1 MCYSKGMRKNN
12 NYPPQGGSDPRD
24 LPHNEPSHEG
34 QLPEKLITSITKLVD
49 RAPVIKEYADKVRK
63 TKPDMIGSPMIKVRE
78 INARGEDPQDLDD
91 MVAYID
97 YYDAPFEDDIGSIE
111 SLLSAQSR
119 DLYEE
124 FDAQLQT
131 VRDQLDVLVRETE
144 DKDKDKDKD
153 DVSSTDDETT
163 HTNQTTDLDTESTE
177 AAVSDDSN
185 DTAFATFLTDAQK
198 CCSDADINFKELGAH
213 GTGHDGVDTLGYHTD
228 SLRTLFNELKE
239 KANQWRYREKD
250 EEDPNYE
257 EHEEAFAQQLQRGM
271 QEMLSSMLV
280 SLNKIADI
288 ADLMHF
294 KAESAEQSI
303 NSLGTALEVFHY
315 THNSGA
321 AANDDDITI

>member
-1 MCYSKGMRKNN
+1 MCYSKGMRNNN
-12 NYPPQGGSDPRD
+12 NYPPQGSSDP
-24 LPHNEPSHEG
+24 LPRNEPSYEG
-34 QLPEKLITSITKLVD
+34 QLPEQLITSITKLVD

-63 TKPDMIGSPMIKVRE
+63 KKPDMVDSPATKVKE
-78 INARGEDPQDLDD
+78 IAAYSVGPQNLDD

-111 SLLSAQSR
+111 SLLSAQGK

-163 HTNQTTDLDTESTE
+163 HTNQATDLDTESTE
-177 AAVSDDSN
+177 AAASDDSN
-185 DTAFATFLTDAQK
+185 DTAFATFLSDAQK

-213 GTGHDGVDTLGYHTD
+213 GTGHDNVDTLGYHTD
-228 SLRTLFNELKE
+228 ALRTLFNELKE
-239 KANQWRYREKD
+239 KADQWRYHEKN
-250 EEDPNYE
+250 EEDPNYKE
-257 EHEEAFAQQLQRGM
+257 YEKAFAQQLQREM
-271 QEMLSSMLV
+271 QEMLSSMLA
-280 SLNKIADI
+280 SLNKIAGI
-288 ADLMHF
+288 ADIMHV
-294 KAESAEQSI
+294 KAECAEQSI

-321 AANDDDITI
+321 AANDDDIEA

>member
-12 NYPPQGGSDPRD
+12 HPPQGNSDPLPRD
-24 LPHNEPSHEG
+24 EPSHEN
-34 QLPEKLITSITKLVD
+34 QLPEQLITSIAKLVD
-49 RAPVIKEYADKVRK
+49 RAPVIKEFADKVRK
-63 TKPDMIGSPMIKVRE
+63 TKPDMVGSLVIKVRE

-97 YYDAPFEDDIGSIE
+97 YYNAPFEDDISHIE
-111 SLLSAQSR
+111 SLLSAKGK

-144 DKDKDKDKD
+144 DEDEDED

-163 HTNQTTDLDTESTE
+163 HTDQATDLDTESTE
-177 AAVSDDSN
+177 AAASDDSN
-185 DTAFATFLTDAQK
+185 DTTFATFLSDAQK
-198 CCSDADINFKELGAH
+198 CCSDADINLKELGAH
-213 GTGHDGVDTLGYHTD
+213 GTGHNDADTLGYHTD
-228 SLRTLFNELKE
+228 TLRTLFDELKE
-239 KANQWRYREKD
+239 KANQWRYREKN
-250 EEDPNYE
+250 EEDPNYKEYE
-257 EHEEAFAQQLQRGM
+257 EVFAQQLQRGM
-271 QEMLSSMLV
+271 QEMLSSMSA
-280 SLNKIADI
+280 SLDKIADI
-288 ADLMHF
+288 ADIMHA

>member
-1 MCYSKGMRKNN
+1 MV
-12 NYPPQGGSDPRD
+12 GS
-24 LPHNEPSHEG
+24 
-34 QLPEKLITSITKLVD
+34 LV
-49 RAPVIKEYADKVRK
+49 
-63 TKPDMIGSPMIKVRE
+63 IKVRE
-78 INARGEDPQDLDD
+78 INARSEDPQDLDD

-111 SLLSAQSR
+111 LLLSAQSR

-163 HTNQTTDLDTESTE
+163 HTNQETDLDTESTE
-177 AAVSDDSN
+177 TEKSDDSN
-185 DTAFATFLTDAQK
+185 DTAFVTFLTDAQK

-271 QEMLSSMLV
+271 QEMLSSMSA
-280 SLNKIADI
+280 SLDKIADI
-288 ADLMHF
+288 ADIMHF

-321 AANDDDITI
+321 AAKDDDIEA

>member
-1 MCYSKGMRKNN
+1 MRNN
-12 NYPPQGGSDPRD
+12 NHPPQGNSDRLPRD
-24 LPHNEPSHEG
+24 EPSHEN
-34 QLPEKLITSITKLVD
+34 QLTEQLITSITELVD
-49 RAPVIKEYADKVRK
+49 RAPVIKEFADKVRK
-63 TKPDMIGSPMIKVRE
+63 TKPDMVGSPMIKVRE

-111 SLLSAQSR
+111 LLLSAQSK

-124 FDAQLQT
+124 FDALLQT

-144 DKDKDKDKD
+144 DEDEDED

-163 HTNQTTDLDTESTE
+163 HTNQATDLDTESTE
-177 AAVSDDSN
+177 AAASDDSN

-198 CCSDADINFKELGAH
+198 CCSDADINFKELDAH

-239 KANQWRYREKD
+239 KANQWRYHEKN
-250 EEDPNYE
+250 EEDPNHE
-257 EHEEAFAQQLQRGM
+257 EYEEAFAQQLQRGM
-271 QEMLSSMLV
+271 QEMLSSMSA
-280 SLNKIADI
+280 SLDKIADI

>member
-1 MCYSKGMRKNN
+1 MCYSKGMRNN
-12 NYPPQGGSDPRD
+12 NNHPPQGSSDPRD

-34 QLPEKLITSITKLVD
+34 QLPEQLITSITELVD

-63 TKPDMIGSPMIKVRE
+63 TKPDMVGSPVIKVRE

-97 YYDAPFEDDIGSIE
+97 YYDALFEDDIGSIE
-111 SLLSAQSR
+111 SLLSAKSK

-124 FDAQLQT
+124 FDALLQT

-144 DKDKDKDKD
+144 DKDKDN
-153 DVSSTDDETT
+153 VSSTDDETI
-163 HTNQTTDLDTESTE
+163 HTNQATDLDTESTE
-177 AAVSDDSN
+177 TEKSDDSN
-185 DTAFATFLTDAQK
+185 NTAFATFLTDAQK

-213 GTGHDGVDTLGYHTD
+213 GTDHDGTDTLGYHTD
-228 SLRTLFNELKE
+228 TLRTLFDELKE
-239 KANQWRYREKD
+239 KANQWRYHEKN
-250 EEDPNYE
+250 EEDPNHE
-257 EHEEAFAQQLQRGM
+257 EYEEAFAQQLQRGM

-288 ADLMHF
+288 ADIMHA
-294 KAESAEQSI
+294 KAEGAEQSI

-321 AANDDDITI
+321 IANDDDAV

>member
-12 NYPPQGGSDPRD
+12 NLPPQGNSDPRD

-34 QLPEKLITSITKLVD
+34 QLPEQLITSITELVD
-49 RAPVIKEYADKVRK
+49 RAPVIKEFADKVRK
-63 TKPDMIGSPMIKVRE
+63 TKPDMVDSLVIKVRE

-97 YYDAPFEDDIGSIE
+97 YYNAPFEDDISHIE
-111 SLLSAQSR
+111 SLLSAKGK

-144 DKDKDKDKD
+144 DEDEDED

-163 HTNQTTDLDTESTE
+163 HTDQATDLDTESTE
-177 AAVSDDSN
+177 AAASDDSN
-185 DTAFATFLTDAQK
+185 DTTFATFLSDAQK
-198 CCSDADINFKELGAH
+198 CCSDADINFKELDAH
-213 GTGHDGVDTLGYHTD
+213 GTGHDNVDTLGYHTD
-228 SLRTLFNELKE
+228 ALRTLFNELKE
-239 KANQWRYREKD
+239 KADQWRYHEKN
-250 EEDPNYE
+250 EEDPNYKE
-257 EHEEAFAQQLQRGM
+257 YEKAFAQQLQREM
-271 QEMLSSMLV
+271 QEMLSSMLA

>member
-1 MCYSKGMRKNN
+1 MCYSKGMRNNN
-12 NYPPQGGSDPRD
+12 NYPPQGSSDP
-24 LPHNEPSHEG
+24 LPRNEPSYEG
-34 QLPEKLITSITKLVD
+34 QLPEQLITSITKLVD

-63 TKPDMIGSPMIKVRE
+63 KKPDMVDSPATKVKE
-78 INARGEDPQDLDD
+78 IAAYSVGPQNLDD

-111 SLLSAQSR
+111 SLLSAQGK

-144 DKDKDKDKD
+144 DEDEDEDED

-163 HTNQTTDLDTESTE
+163 HTDQATDLDTESTE
-177 AAVSDDSN
+177 AAASDDSN
-185 DTAFATFLTDAQK
+185 DTTFATFLSDAQK
-198 CCSDADINFKELGAH
+198 CCSDADINFKELDAH
-213 GTGHDGVDTLGYHTD
+213 GTGHDNVDTLGYHTD
-228 SLRTLFNELKE
+228 ALRTLFNELKE
-239 KANQWRYREKD
+239 KADQWRYHEKN
-250 EEDPNYE
+250 EEDPNYK
-257 EHEEAFAQQLQRGM
+257 EHEETFAQQLQRGM
-271 QEMLSSMLV
+271 QEMLSSMSA
-280 SLNKIADI
+280 SLDKIADI
-288 ADLMHF
+288 ADIMHA

-321 AANDDDITI
+321 AANDDDIEA

>member
-1 MCYSKGMRKNN
+1 MCYSKGMRNN
-12 NYPPQGGSDPRD
+12 NHPPQGNSDPLPRD
-24 LPHNEPSHEG
+24 EPSHEN
-34 QLPEKLITSITKLVD
+34 QLTEQLITSITELVD

-63 TKPDMIGSPMIKVRE
+63 TKPDMVGSPVIKVRE

-97 YYDAPFEDDIGSIE
+97 YYDALFEDDIGSIE
-111 SLLSAQSR
+111 SLLSAKSR

-124 FDAQLQT
+124 FDALLQT

-144 DKDKDKDKD
+144 DKDKDKD

-177 AAVSDDSN
+177 AEKSDDSN
-185 DTAFATFLTDAQK
+185 DTAFATFLSDAQK

-228 SLRTLFNELKE
+228 TLRTLFNELKE
-239 KANQWRYREKD
+239 KANQWRYHEKN

-257 EHEEAFAQQLQRGM
+257 EHEEAFAKQLQREM
-271 QEMLSSMLV
+271 QEMLSSMSA
-280 SLNKIADI
+280 SLDKIADI
-288 ADLMHF
+288 ADIMHA

-321 AANDDDITI
+321 AANDDDIEA

>member
-1 MCYSKGMRKNN
+1 MCYSKGMRNN
-12 NYPPQGGSDPRD
+12 NHPPQGNSNPHD

-34 QLPEKLITSITKLVD
+34 QLPEQLTTSITKLVD
-49 RAPVIKEYADKVRK
+49 RAPVVKKYADKVRK
-63 TKPDMIGSPMIKVRE
+63 TKPDMVGSPVIKVKE
-78 INARGEDPQDLDD
+78 IAAYSEDPQDLDD

-97 YYDAPFEDDIGSIE
+97 YYDDLFEDDIGSIE
-111 SLLSAQSR
+111 LLLSTKGK

-144 DKDKDKDKD
+144 DKDKDED

-163 HTNQTTDLDTESTE
+163 HTNQATDLDTESTE
-177 AAVSDDSN
+177 TEKSDDSN

-213 GTGHDGVDTLGYHTD
+213 ITGHDGVDTLGYHTD
-228 SLRTLFNELKE
+228 TLRTLFNELKE
-239 KANQWRYREKD
+239 KANQWRYHEK
-250 EEDPNYE
+250 N
-257 EHEEAFAQQLQRGM
+257 EEAFAQQLQREI
-271 QEMLSSMLV
+271 QEILSSMLV

-288 ADLMHF
+288 ADIMHV
-294 KAESAEQSI
+294 KAERAEQSI

-315 THNSGA
+315 THNSET
-321 AANDDDITI
+321 AANDDDIEA

>member
-1 MCYSKGMRKNN
+1 MCYSKGMRNN
-12 NYPPQGGSDPRD
+12 NHPPQGNSNPHD

-34 QLPEKLITSITKLVD
+34 QLPEQLTTSITKLVD
-49 RAPVIKEYADKVRK
+49 RAPVVKKYADKVRK
-63 TKPDMIGSPMIKVRE
+63 KKPDMVGSPVIKVKE
-78 INARGEDPQDLDD
+78 IAAYSEDPQDLDD

-97 YYDAPFEDDIGSIE
+97 YYDDLFEDDIGSIE
-111 SLLSAQSR
+111 LLLSTKGK

-153 DVSSTDDETT
+153 EDEDDVSSTDDETT
-163 HTNQTTDLDTESTE
+163 HTNQATDLDTESTE
-177 AAVSDDSN
+177 TEKSDDSN

-213 GTGHDGVDTLGYHTD
+213 ITGHDGVDTLGYHTD
-228 SLRTLFNELKE
+228 TLRTLFNELKE
-239 KANQWRYREKD
+239 KANQWRYHEK
-250 EEDPNYE
+250 N
-257 EHEEAFAQQLQRGM
+257 EEAFAQQLQREI
-271 QEMLSSMLV
+271 QEILSSMLV

-288 ADLMHF
+288 ADIMHV
-294 KAESAEQSI
+294 KAERAEQSI

-315 THNSGA
+315 THNSET
-321 AANDDDITI
+321 AANDDDIEA

>member
-1 MCYSKGMRKNN
+1 MCYSKGMRNN
-12 NYPPQGGSDPRD
+12 NYLPQGSSDPLPRD
-24 LPHNEPSHEG
+24 EPSHEG
-34 QLPEKLITSITKLVD
+34 QLPEQFVTNITNLVD

-63 TKPDMIGSPMIKVRE
+63 TKPDMVGSPVIKVRE

-111 SLLSAQSR
+111 LLLSAQSR

-144 DKDKDKDKD
+144 DKDKDKD

-198 CCSDADINFKELGAH
+198 CCSDADINFKELDAH

-228 SLRTLFNELKE
+228 SLHTLFNELKE

-257 EHEEAFAQQLQRGM
+257 EHEEAFVQQLQRGM

-288 ADLMHF
+288 ADIMHA
-294 KAESAEQSI
+294 KAEGAEQSI

-321 AANDDDITI
+321 AANDDDIEA

>member
-1 MCYSKGMRKNN
+1 MCYSKGMRNN
-12 NYPPQGGSDPRD
+12 NNHPPQGSSDPRD

-34 QLPEKLITSITKLVD
+34 QLPEQLITSITKLID

-63 TKPDMIGSPMIKVRE
+63 TKPDMVGSPVIKVRE
-78 INARGEDPQDLDD
+78 INARSEDPQDLDD

-111 SLLSAQSR
+111 SLLSAKSK

-124 FDAQLQT
+124 FDALLQT

-144 DKDKDKDKD
+144 DKDKDKDN
-153 DVSSTDDETT
+153 VSSTDDEAT
-163 HTNQTTDLDTESTE
+163 HTSQATDLDTESTE
-177 AAVSDDSN
+177 TEKSDDSN
-185 DTAFATFLTDAQK
+185 DTAFATFLSDAQK
-198 CCSDADINFKELGAH
+198 CCSDANINFKELGAH

-239 KANQWRYREKD
+239 KANQWRYREKN
-250 EEDPNYE
+250 EEDPNHEKY
-257 EHEEAFAQQLQRGM
+257 EEAFAQQLQRGM

-321 AANDDDITI
+321 VANDDDVVA

>member
-1 MCYSKGMRKNN
+1 MRNN
-12 NYPPQGGSDPRD
+12 NHPPQGSSDPLPRD
-24 LPHNEPSHEG
+24 EPSYEG
-34 QLPEKLITSITKLVD
+34 QLPEQLITDITKLVD
-49 RAPVIKEYADKVRK
+49 RAPVIKEFADKVRK
-63 TKPDMIGSPMIKVRE
+63 KKPDMVDSPVIKVKE

-97 YYDAPFEDDIGSIE
+97 YYNAPFEDDISHIE
-111 SLLSAQSR
+111 SLLSAKSR

-124 FDAQLQT
+124 FDALLQT

-144 DKDKDKDKD
+144 DKDKD

-177 AAVSDDSN
+177 AEKSDDSN
-185 DTAFATFLTDAQK
+185 DTAFATFLSDAQK

-228 SLRTLFNELKE
+228 TLRTLFNELKE
-239 KANQWRYREKD
+239 KANQWRYHEKN

-257 EHEEAFAQQLQRGM
+257 EHEEAFAKQLQREM

-280 SLNKIADI
+280 SLSKIADI
-288 ADLMHF
+288 ADIMHV

-321 AANDDDITI
+321 AANDDDIEA

>member
-1 MCYSKGMRKNN
+1 MRNN
-12 NYPPQGGSDPRD
+12 NHPPQGNSDPLPRD
-24 LPHNEPSHEG
+24 EPSHEN
-34 QLPEKLITSITKLVD
+34 QLTEQLITSITELVD

-63 TKPDMIGSPMIKVRE
+63 TKPDMVGSPVIKVRE

-97 YYDAPFEDDIGSIE
+97 YYDALFEDDIGSIE
-111 SLLSAQSR
+111 SLLSAKSR

-124 FDAQLQT
+124 FDALLQT

-144 DKDKDKDKD
+144 DKDKDKD

-177 AAVSDDSN
+177 AEKSDDSN
-185 DTAFATFLTDAQK
+185 DTAFATFLSDAQK

-228 SLRTLFNELKE
+228 TLRTLFNELKE
-239 KANQWRYREKD
+239 KANQWRYHEKN

-257 EHEEAFAQQLQRGM
+257 EHEEAFAKQLQREM
-271 QEMLSSMLV
+271 QEMLSSMSA
-280 SLNKIADI
+280 SLDKIADI
-288 ADLMHF
+288 ADIMHA

-321 AANDDDITI
+321 AANDDDIEA

>member
-1 MCYSKGMRKNN
+1 MCYSKGMRNN
-12 NYPPQGGSDPRD
+12 NYPPQGSSDPLPRD
-24 LPHNEPSHEG
+24 EPSHEN
-34 QLPEKLITSITKLVD
+34 QLPEQLITSITELVD

-63 TKPDMIGSPMIKVRE
+63 TKPDMVGSPVIKVRE
-78 INARGEDPQDLDD
+78 INARSEDPQDLDD

-97 YYDAPFEDDIGSIE
+97 YYNAPFEDDISHIE
-111 SLLSAQSR
+111 LLLSAQSK

-144 DKDKDKDKD
+144 DEDEDED

-163 HTNQTTDLDTESTE
+163 HTNQATDLDTESTE
-177 AAVSDDSN
+177 ATASDDSN
-185 DTAFATFLTDAQK
+185 DTAFATFLSDAQK

-213 GTGHDGVDTLGYHTD
+213 GTGHDGVDTLDYHTD

-239 KANQWRYREKD
+239 KANQWRYHEKN
-250 EEDPNYE
+250 EEDPNHE
-257 EHEEAFAQQLQRGM
+257 EYEEAFAQQLQRGM

-321 AANDDDITI
+321 AANDDDVVA

>member
-1 MCYSKGMRKNN
+1 MCYSKGMRDNN
-12 NYPPQGGSDPRD
+12 NYPPQGNSDPLPRD
-24 LPHNEPSHEG
+24 EPSHEN
-34 QLPEKLITSITKLVD
+34 QLTEQLITSITELVD
-49 RAPVIKEYADKVRK
+49 RAPVIKKYADKVRK
-63 TKPDMIGSPMIKVRE
+63 TKPDMVGSPMIKVRE

-97 YYDAPFEDDIGSIE
+97 YYDALFEDDIGSIE
-111 SLLSAQSR
+111 SLLSAKSK

-124 FDAQLQT
+124 FDALLQT

-144 DKDKDKDKD
+144 DKDKDN
-153 DVSSTDDETT
+153 VSSTDDEAT
-163 HTNQTTDLDTESTE
+163 HTSQATDLDTESTE
-177 AAVSDDSN
+177 TEKSDDSN
-185 DTAFATFLTDAQK
+185 DTAFATFLSDAQK

-213 GTGHDGVDTLGYHTD
+213 GTGHDDVDTLGYHTD
-228 SLRTLFNELKE
+228 TLRTLFDELKE

-288 ADLMHF
+288 ADIMHA
-294 KAESAEQSI
+294 KAEGAEQSI

>member
-1 MCYSKGMRKNN
+1 MCYSKGMRNNN
-12 NYPPQGGSDPRD
+12 NYPPQGSSDP
-24 LPHNEPSHEG
+24 LPRNEPSYEG
-34 QLPEKLITSITKLVD
+34 QLPEQLITSITKLVD

-63 TKPDMIGSPMIKVRE
+63 KKPDMVDSPATKVKE
-78 INARGEDPQDLDD
+78 IAAYSVGPQHLDD

-111 SLLSAQSR
+111 SLLSAQGK

-144 DKDKDKDKD
+144 DEDED

-163 HTNQTTDLDTESTE
+163 HTDQATDLDTESTE
-177 AAVSDDSN
+177 AAASDDSN
-185 DTAFATFLTDAQK
+185 DTTFATFLSDAQK
-198 CCSDADINFKELGAH
+198 CCSDADINFKELDAH
-213 GTGHDGVDTLGYHTD
+213 GTGHDNVDTLGYHTD
-228 SLRTLFNELKE
+228 ALRTLFNELKE
-239 KANQWRYREKD
+239 KADQWRYHEKN
-250 EEDPNYE
+250 EEDPNHE
-257 EHEEAFAQQLQRGM
+257 EYEEAFAQQLQREM

-321 AANDDDITI
+321 AANDDDIES

>member
-1 MCYSKGMRKNN
+1 MCYSKGMRNN
-12 NYPPQGGSDPRD
+12 NHPPQGSRDPLPRD
-24 LPHNEPSHEG
+24 EPSHEG
-34 QLPEKLITSITKLVD
+34 QLPEQLITSITKLVD

-63 TKPDMIGSPMIKVRE
+63 ITPDIVGSLRIKTRE
-78 INARGEDPQDLDD
+78 IDVRSQDSQNLDN

-111 SLLSAQSR
+111 SLLSAQGK

-144 DKDKDKDKD
+144 DGDGDGD
-153 DVSSTDDETT
+153 DVLSTNDETT
-163 HTNQTTDLDTESTE
+163 HTNQATDLDTESTE
-177 AAVSDDSN
+177 AAASDDSN
-185 DTAFATFLTDAQK
+185 DTTFATFLSDAQK
-198 CCSDADINFKELGAH
+198 CCSDADINFKEFDAH
-213 GTGHDGVDTLGYHTD
+213 GTGHDNVDTLGYHTD
-228 SLRTLFNELKE
+228 ALRTLFNELKE
-239 KANQWRYREKD
+239 KADQWRYHEKN
-250 EEDPNYE
+250 EEDPNYKE
-257 EHEEAFAQQLQRGM
+257 YEKAFAQQLQREM

-303 NSLGTALEVFHY
+303 NQ
-315 THNSGA
+315 
-321 AANDDDITI
+321 

>member
-1 MCYSKGMRKNN
+1 MCYSKGMRDNN
-12 NYPPQGGSDPRD
+12 NHPPQGNSDPLPRD
-24 LPHNEPSHEG
+24 EPSYEG
-34 QLPEKLITSITKLVD
+34 QLPERLITSITKLVD

-63 TKPDMIGSPMIKVRE
+63 ITPDIVGSLRIKTRE
-78 INARGEDPQDLDD
+78 IDVRSQGPQNLDN

-97 YYDAPFEDDIGSIE
+97 YYDAPFEDDIGNIK
-111 SLLSAQSR
+111 SLLSAQGK

-124 FDAQLQT
+124 FDALLQT

-177 AAVSDDSN
+177 AAASDDSN
-185 DTAFATFLTDAQK
+185 DTAFATFLSDAQK
-198 CCSDADINFKELGAH
+198 CCSDADINFKELGAY
-213 GTGHDGVDTLGYHTD
+213 GTGHDDINTLGYHTD
-228 SLRTLFNELKE
+228 TLRTLFNELKE
-239 KANQWRYREKD
+239 KANQWRYREKN
-250 EEDPNYE
+250 EEDPNYK
-257 EHEEAFAQQLQRGM
+257 EHEETFAQQLQRGM
-271 QEMLSSMLV
+271 QEMLSSMSA
-280 SLNKIADI
+280 SLDKIADI
-288 ADLMHF
+288 ADIMHA

-321 AANDDDITI
+321 AANDDDIEA

>member
-12 NYPPQGGSDPRD
+12 LPPQGNSDPRD

-34 QLPEKLITSITKLVD
+34 QLPEQLITSITELVD
-49 RAPVIKEYADKVRK
+49 RAPVIKEFADKVRK
-63 TKPDMIGSPMIKVRE
+63 TKPDMVGSPMIKVRE

-97 YYDAPFEDDIGSIE
+97 YYDALFEDDIGSIE
-111 SLLSAQSR
+111 SLLSAKSK

-124 FDAQLQT
+124 FDALLQT

-144 DKDKDKDKD
+144 DKDKDKDN
-153 DVSSTDDETT
+153 VSSTDDEAT
-163 HTNQTTDLDTESTE
+163 HTSQATDLDTESTE
-177 AAVSDDSN
+177 TEKSDDSN
-185 DTAFATFLTDAQK
+185 DTAFATFLSDAQK

-239 KANQWRYREKD
+239 KANQWRYCEKN
-250 EEDPNYE
+250 EEDPNHEKY
-257 EHEEAFAQQLQRGM
+257 EEAFAQQLQRGM

-321 AANDDDITI
+321 VANDDDVVA

>member
-12 NYPPQGGSDPRD
+12 LPPQGNSDPRD
-24 LPHNEPSHEG
+24 LPHNEPSHEN
-34 QLPEKLITSITKLVD
+34 QLPEQLITSITKLVD

-63 TKPDMIGSPMIKVRE
+63 TKPDMVGSLVIKVRE
-78 INARGEDPQDLDD
+78 INARSEDPQYLDD

-111 SLLSAQSR
+111 LLLSAQSR

-153 DVSSTDDETT
+153 KDDVSSTDDETA
-163 HTNQTTDLDTESTE
+163 HTNQATDLDTESTE
-177 AAVSDDSN
+177 AAASDDSN
-185 DTAFATFLTDAQK
+185 DTAFATFLSDAQK

-228 SLRTLFNELKE
+228 TLRTLFDELKE
-239 KANQWRYREKD
+239 KADQWRYHEKD
-250 EEDPNYE
+250 EEDPNYKE
-257 EHEEAFAQQLQRGM
+257 YEEAFAQQLQRGM
-271 QEMLSSMLV
+271 QEILSSMSA
-280 SLNKIADI
+280 SLDKIADI

-321 AANDDDITI
+321 VANDDDAV

>member
-1 MCYSKGMRKNN
+1 MCYSKGMRNN
-12 NYPPQGGSDPRD
+12 NHPPQGNSNPHD

-34 QLPEKLITSITKLVD
+34 QLPEQLTTSITKLVD
-49 RAPVIKEYADKVRK
+49 RAPVVKKYADKVRK
-63 TKPDMIGSPMIKVRE
+63 TKPDMVGSPVIKVKE
-78 INARGEDPQDLDD
+78 IAAYSEDPQDLDD

-97 YYDAPFEDDIGSIE
+97 YYDDLFEDDIGSIE
-111 SLLSAQSR
+111 LLLSTKGK

-144 DKDKDKDKD
+144 DKDKDKDED

-163 HTNQTTDLDTESTE
+163 HTNQATDLDTESTE
-177 AAVSDDSN
+177 TEKSDDSN

-213 GTGHDGVDTLGYHTD
+213 ITGHDGVDTLGYHTD
-228 SLRTLFNELKE
+228 TLRTLFNELKE
-239 KANQWRYREKD
+239 KANQWRYHEK
-250 EEDPNYE
+250 N
-257 EHEEAFAQQLQRGM
+257 EEAFAQQLQREI
-271 QEMLSSMLV
+271 QEILSSMLV

-288 ADLMHF
+288 ADIMHV
-294 KAESAEQSI
+294 KAERAEQSI

-315 THNSGA
+315 THNSET
-321 AANDDDITI
+321 AANDDDIEA

>member
-12 NYPPQGGSDPRD
+12 LPPQGNSDPRD

-34 QLPEKLITSITKLVD
+34 QLPEQLITSITELVD
-49 RAPVIKEYADKVRK
+49 RAPVIKKYADKVRK
-63 TKPDMIGSPMIKVRE
+63 TKPDMVGSPMIKVRE

-97 YYDAPFEDDIGSIE
+97 YYDALFEDDIGSIE
-111 SLLSAQSR
+111 SLLSAKSK

-124 FDAQLQT
+124 FDALLQT

-144 DKDKDKDKD
+144 DEDE
-153 DVSSTDDETT
+153 VSSTDDETT
-163 HTNQTTDLDTESTE
+163 HTNQATDLDTESTE
-177 AAVSDDSN
+177 AAASDDSN
-185 DTAFATFLTDAQK
+185 DTAFATFLSDAQK

-213 GTGHDGVDTLGYHTD
+213 GTGHDDVDTLGYHTD
-228 SLRTLFNELKE
+228 TLRTLFNELKE
-239 KANQWRYREKD
+239 KADQWRYHEKD
-250 EEDPNYE
+250 EEDPNYKE
-257 EHEEAFAQQLQRGM
+257 YEEAFAQQLQREM
-271 QEMLSSMLV
+271 QEMLSGMLV

-288 ADLMHF
+288 ADIMHA
-294 KAESAEQSI
+294 KAECAEQSI

-321 AANDDDITI
+321 AANDDDIES